1 MFLITRSP
9 NIYGTSNLGEWRN
22 DIAEKEHE
30 SEGLG
35 LSNWEILKIYVF
47 KNSIIWALAFSW
59 CFIYII
65 RTGINDWGNLYL
77 TETHGYDL
85 LKANSAV
92 SFFEIGGFLGALFAG
107 WGSDNSSTETV
118 PK

>member
-1 MFLITRSP
+1 M
-9 NIYGTSNLGEWRN
+9 
-22 DIAEKEHE
+22 
-30 SEGLG
+30 
-35 LSNWEILKIYVF
+35 F

-92 SFFEIGGFLGALFAG
+92 SFFEIGGFLGALLRDG
-107 WGSDNSSTETV
+107 VLINSSTETV